1 MFPYR
6 CPVCGGK
13 GFVPS
18 GFYSVFLDNS
28 TACPTLTEKCR
39 SCNGSGIVWGEK
51 GQEEYAYSQ
60 YWTGIF

>member
-18 GFYSVFLDNS
+18 GFYSVFPYDQTTCTS
-28 TACPTLTEKCR
+28 LTEKCR
-39 SCNGSGIVWGEK
+39 SCNGSGIVWEEK
-51 GQEEYAYSQ
+51 RKNEYDYNQ
-60 YWTGIF
+60 Y